1 MILQRC
7 TARIRQ
13 QTGKRETMSNVICRV
28 AALALFVCCTHGL
41 AAAAEPAGSAQVA
54 AGAGWG
60 FDLGGADF
68 AANPGDDFF
77 RYGNGAWYDRAIIP
91 PDRSSI
97 GVDTVLTIANEARIR
112 DILEHGE
119 ADVDSALRAD
129 AKKIGAFYAA
139 FMDEA
144 RAEALDAKPIA
155 PLLEMIHAAA
165 TREDI
170 ADLMGA
176 GRRSFFSSVFG
187 VSIGA
192 DDKAPD
198 KYAVSVRQG
207 GLGLNRDYYIT
218 PRLAE
223 KKAAYLAYITQLL
236 AMIGWEAPEQ
246 SATAILNFETA
257 IAEVSWSNAE
267 RRDPDKTYNPM
278 SVAALGGAAPFPWR
292 GLLAGAD
299 LGGLDR
305 VVVEEDTAIP
315 KIAAVYARAPLD
327 TLKAWLAFH
336 LADGASPFLSK
347 RFVAASFNF
356 HSRAM
361 SGVAE
366 EPERWKRAVATVN
379 GAMGQAIGRIYVARY
394 FSPEA
399 KAQIDELVAQLRIAL
414 KGRIERLA
422 WMSPATKL
430 KALEKLAQLNVKI
443 AYPDKW
449 RDYSALGVR
458 PDDLVGDIEAAR
470 KFAWL
475 RQVNRLNSPVD
486 RDEWYLNPQTVNASY
501 NANLN
506 QMTFPA
512 GILQPPFFDPAADPA
527 VNYGGIGAVI
537 GHEMIHGFDDEGRK
551 YDGSG
556 VLTTW
561 WTDADAAEFNAR
573 AAMLGK
579 QFDAYEPFPG
589 VHVKGDLTMGENI
602 ADLGGAIVALDAYH
616 NSLGS
621 KPSPVLD
628 GLTGDQRFFLSYAQS
643 WRHKSTDEQ
652 VRQQLV
658 SNPHAP
664 VQYRVNGVVR
674 NIDAWY
680 DAFNVKPSDKLFVAP
695 EGRARIW

>member
-1 MILQRC
+1 
-7 TARIRQ
+7 
-13 QTGKRETMSNVICRV
+13 MSNLTCRV
-28 AALALFVCCTHGL
+28 AALVLFVCCTHNIP
-41 AAAAEPAGSAQVA
+41 AAGEPAGSARTA
-54 AGAGWG
+54 ASTGWG
-60 FDLGGADF
+60 FDLDGADF
-68 AANPGDDFF
+68 ASNPGDDFF
-77 RYGNGAWYDRAIIP
+77 RYGNGAWYDRAVIP

-112 DILEHGE
+112 DILERGQ
-119 ADVDSALRAD
+119 DGVDPSLGAD
-129 AKKIGAFYAA
+129 ARKIGGFYAA

-155 PLLEMIHAAA
+155 PLVEMIRAAA
-165 TREDI
+165 TREEI

-187 VSIGA
+187 LGIGA
-192 DDKAPD
+192 DDRAPD
-198 KYAVSVRQG
+198 KYVVSVRQG

-236 AMIGWEAPEQ
+236 AMIGWEAPGQ
-246 SATAILNFETA
+246 SAAAILNFETA
-257 IAEVSWSNAE
+257 IAKVSWSNAE
-267 RRDPDKTYNPM
+267 RRDPEKTYNPM
-278 SVAALGGAAPFPWR
+278 SVAALGEAAPFPWR
-292 GLLAGAD
+292 QLLASAD
-299 LGGLDR
+299 LGDLDR
-305 VVVEEDTAIP
+305 VVVVENTAIP
-315 KIAAVYARAPLD
+315 KIAAVYGRTPLD
-327 TLKAWLAFH
+327 TLRAWLAFH
-336 LADGASPFLSK
+336 LADGAGPYLSK
-347 RFVAASFNF
+347 RFVAANFNF
-356 HSRAM
+356 HSRTM

-366 EPERWKRAVATVN
+366 QPERWRRAVATVN
-379 GAMGQAIGRIYVARY
+379 GAMGQAIGRVYVARY
-394 FSPEA
+394 FSAEA
-399 KAQIDELVAQLRIAL
+399 KAQIDDLVAQLRIAL

-430 KALEKLAQLNVKI
+430 EALEKLAQLNVKI

-449 RDYSALGVR
+449 RDYSTLDVR
-458 PDDLVGDIEAAR
+458 SDDLVGDIEAGR
-470 KFAWL
+470 KFGWL
-475 RQVNRLNSPVD
+475 RQVNRLNLPVD
-486 RDEWYLNPQTVNASY
+486 REEWYLNPQTVNASY
-501 NANLN
+501 SANLN
-506 QMTFPA
+506 LMTFPA
-512 GILQPPFFDPAADPA
+512 GILQPPFFDPAADAA

-573 AAMLGK
+573 AAVLGR

-589 VHVKGDLTMGENI
+589 FHVKGDLTMGENI
-602 ADLGGAIVALDAYH
+602 ADLGGALVALDAYH
-616 NSLGS
+616 NSLGN
-621 KPSPVLD
+621 KPAPVLD

-643 WRHKSTDEQ
+643 WRHKSTDDQ
-652 VRQQLV
+652 VRAQLV

-674 NIDAWY
+674 NMDAWY

-695 EGRARIW
+695 EDRARIW